1 MSASRPALPR
11 RRAVLRIPPAVE
23 ALLIQF
29 LACLLLF
36 GALHLL
42 RLLLPSARLPL
53 LAAACVQGMLAAWI
67 SRRRRQAAWWPWIH
81 LVFLPLLLAA
91 LELHLPPTLSLAGFA
106 LLVSLYWSTF
116 RTQVP
121 LYLSGAAARDAV
133 AAALPQGSL
142 RFIDIG
148 SGLGG
153 MVLDL
158 AARRPD
164 SRFEG
169 IELAPLPWL
178 ASRLRAALTGRGR
191 FLRGDYHRLDLG
203 QYDVVF
209 AYLSPAAMPR
219 LWEKASA
226 EMRAGTL
233 LLSHEFTIPG
243 VAPDF
248 AEPTH
253 PGGKMLYGWKLRGAA
268 TASAKKHTK

>member
-1 MSASRPALPR
+1 MSASRRSAPR
-11 RRAVLRIPPAVE
+11 AASRISPRAAPRIPPALE

-29 LACLLLF
+29 VACL
-36 GALHLL
+36 ALIVALSLL
-42 RLLLPSARLPL
+42 RRALPSAGLPL
-53 LAAACVQGMLAAWI
+53 FVAALLQGLVAAAI
-67 SRRRRQAAWWPWIH
+67 SRWRRQAAWWPWMH
-81 LVFLPLLLAA
+81 FAFLPLLLAA
-91 LELHLPPTLSLAGFA
+91 LSFDVPPLLSLAGFV

-121 LYLSGAAARDAV
+121 LYLSGTAARDAV
-133 AAALPQGSL
+133 AAALPQQPL

-158 AARRPD
+158 AARRPE

-178 ASRLRAALTGRGR
+178 ASRLRQLAAGRGR
-191 FLRGDYHRLDLG
+191 FLRGDYHRLDFA

-219 LWEKASA
+219 LWQKAQA
-226 EMRAGTL
+226 EMRADSL
-233 LLSHEFTIPG
+233 LLSHEFLIPG
-243 VAPDF
+243 VEPDF
-248 AEPTH
+248 ATATRA
-253 PGGKMLYGWKLRGAA
+253 GGKMLYGWKMKGAA
-268 TASAKKHTK
+268 RR